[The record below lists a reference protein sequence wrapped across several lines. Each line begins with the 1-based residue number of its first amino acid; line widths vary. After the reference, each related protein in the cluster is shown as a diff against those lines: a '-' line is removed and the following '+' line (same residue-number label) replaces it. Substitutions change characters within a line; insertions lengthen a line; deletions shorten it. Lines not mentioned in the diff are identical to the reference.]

1 MTPLL
6 ASRVPRAVVV
16 SADIANGS
24 DLRLFGTYVQS
35 PLCWAISTGQA
46 SAFNAVEDL
55 KGQVRNNTTTP

>member
-1 MTPLL
+1 
-6 ASRVPRAVVV
+6 VPRAAVV

-46 SAFNAVEDL
+46 SAFSTVEDL